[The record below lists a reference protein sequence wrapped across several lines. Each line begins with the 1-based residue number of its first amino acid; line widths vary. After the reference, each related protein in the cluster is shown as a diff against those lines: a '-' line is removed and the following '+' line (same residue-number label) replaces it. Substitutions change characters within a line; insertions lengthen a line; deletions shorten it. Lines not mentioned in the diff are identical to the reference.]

1 MRRIL
6 PVLLLAVLG
15 MLPPATAQDFKIYP
29 GSVRD
34 QQAARS
40 TEVYATTDKFD
51 QVYAFYKS
59 VYRESPNSLPAPEL
73 PSGKPVR
80 WAFFI
85 LDDAKTLARSR
96 HWLKIQTPYIL
107 TVGED
112 MEFKGVRDVCVIQS
126 IRR

>member
-1 MRRIL
+1 MHRSL
-6 PVLLLAVLG
+6 LVPLLAVAAAFR
-15 MLPPATAQDFKIYP
+15 PATAQDLKMYP

-34 QQAARS
+34 QQAAPP
-40 TEVYATTDKFD
+40 TEVYTTSDKFD

-59 VYRESPNSLPAPEL
+59 VYREAPNSLPTPKL

-85 LDDAKTLARSR
+85 LDDAKSLARSR

-107 TVGED
+107 TVGEG
-112 MEFKGVRDVCVIQS
+112 MEYKGIRDICVIQS
-126 IRR
+126 IHR